1 MNRFAM
7 TALAGCLSIA
17 ATGAQ
22 AGADLIV
29 ASSLPQVHFWVGKH
43 MDLFADAIEERSG
56 GDIAF
61 TRFYAGELTS
71 VGRELDALQG
81 GAIDVAA
88 PLLAPYHEGAF
99 PLSDV
104 TQLPTVGTSSVTQTK
119 AFLAL
124 MDSTTELVSWR

>member
-1 MNRFAM
+1 MNRFAV
-7 TALAGCLSIA
+7 TALAGCLSVA

-22 AGADLIV
+22 AGADLIM

-43 MDLFADAIEERSG
+43 MDLFADAIEERSH
-56 GDIAF
+56 GDISF

-88 PLLAPYHEGAF
+88 PCSPPITRAP
-99 PLSDV
+99 SRS
-104 TQLPTVGTSSVTQTK
+104 PTSPNCRRS
-119 AFLAL
+119 APAP
-124 MDSTTELVSWR
+124 SPRPRPSWH